1 MYHCHMLL
9 HLLHHKYILLLLFL
23 RCLLL
28 YFLSLILICLNTTC
42 IFLFYK
48 QPVHIQEQTQTVFS
62 TYFNAPLLY
71 FLTCVVLK
79 LYFNKPPPFTIATN
93 QFTYYSPFAS
103 CKIISYLFSENSPK
117 LFRYLSL

>member
-1 MYHCHMLL
+1 MYRFHMLL

-28 YFLSLILICLNTTC
+28 YFLSLILICLNSTC
-42 IFLFYK
+42 ILLFNK
-48 QPVHIQEQTQTVFS
+48 QPVHIQEQTQAVFS

-79 LYFNKPPPFTIATN
+79 LYFNKPPPFTIDTN
-93 QFTYYSPFAS
+93 QFIYYSPFAS
-103 CKIISYLFSENSPK
+103 YQKSFYLFQKTHQSYLDI
-117 LFRYLSL
+117 